1 MAPQKVT
8 EKILTDARKE
18 AEEILNGYKKE
29 ATKIKHEYEDKIAAK
44 SEQIES
50 EVEALKKKELLR
62 TVSQKKLEFEKEIVA
77 QKRKYIKNI
86 IEEALKELPK
96 HKEYF
101 SFLKALMEK
110 SGEKEGELLINKRD
124 WQRYSTDIDTFA
136 AKEGLN
142 YKVTT
147 NNDIMGGIVIKKG
160 KTTYLGSLDLI
171 GELLRDELTIAVSQ
185 KLY

>member
-8 EKILTDARKE
+8 EKILADARKE
-18 AEEILNGYKKE
+18 SEEILDGYKKD
-29 ATKIKHEYEDKIAAK
+29 ATQIKQEYEAKIAAK
-44 SEQIES
+44 REQIKA
-50 EVEALKKKELLR
+50 EAETMRKTEILR
-62 TVSQKKLEFEKEIVA
+62 TVSQKKLEFDKEIVA
-77 QKRKYIKNI
+77 QKRKCITNV

-96 HKEYF
+96 HKEYS

-124 WQRYSTDIDTFA
+124 WQRYSTDIDKFA
-136 AKEGLN
+136 SKKGLN

-160 KTTYLGSLDLI
+160 KTTYHGSLDLI

>member
-1 MAPQKVT
+1 M
-8 EKILTDARKE
+8 
-18 AEEILNGYKKE
+18 
-29 ATKIKHEYEDKIAAK
+29 
-44 SEQIES
+44 
-50 EVEALKKKELLR
+50 
-62 TVSQKKLEFEKEIVA
+62 
-77 QKRKYIKNI
+77 
-86 IEEALKELPK
+86 
-96 HKEYF
+96 
-101 SFLKALMEK
+101 
-110 SGEKEGELLINKRD
+110 NKRD

-136 AKEGLN
+136 TKEGLN